1 VSEYRVVRDYP
12 HPRPKVWRA
21 VTDPALVQ
29 LWTVTG
35 AGARLEGFAPTVGTK
50 FQFVAVPRPGWSGVV
65 DCEVLEAAEPA
76 LLRYS
81 WADPSGGGVSH
92 VTYRLEPT
100 ETGTRFTIE
109 HTGFTGVGGFFVAKI
124 LGRVRTKMLTV
135 GLPAVLDDLDD
146 DGTLRPTS
154 TLAPKPLAGF

>member
-1 VSEYRVVRDYP
+1 
-12 HPRPKVWRA
+12 
-21 VTDPALVQ
+21 
-29 LWTVTG
+29 
-35 AGARLEGFAPTVGTK
+35 
-50 FQFVAVPRPGWSGVV
+50 
-65 DCEVLEAAEPA
+65 VLEAAEPA

-81 WADPSGGGVSH
+81 WADPSGGGVSQ
-92 VTYRLEPT
+92 VTYRLEPS

-109 HTGFTGVGGFFVAKI
+109 HTGFTGVGGFVVAKI

-154 TLAPKPLAGF
+154 TLAPKPLTGF

>member
-1 VSEYRVVRDYP
+1 MSDYRVVRDYP
-12 HPRPKVWRA
+12 HPQAKVWRA
-21 VTDPALVQ
+21 ITDPALVQ

-50 FQFVAVPRPGWSGVV
+50 FQFIAVPRPGWSGVV
-65 DCEVLEAAEPA
+65 DCEVLEAVEPA

-81 WADPSGGGVSH
+81 WADPSGGGTTE
-92 VTYRLEPT
+92 VTYRLAPSEA
-100 ETGTRFTIE
+100 GTRFTFE
-109 HTGFTGVGGFFVAKI
+109 HTGFTGVGGFVVATI
-124 LGRVRTKMLTV
+124 LGRVRRKMMTV

-146 DGTLRPTS
+146 NGVLRPTS